1 MTREEIEKRLIEL
14 AAEQAGVN
22 AADITS
28 GTHFRNDLNFDS
40 LDEVEYAMS
49 VEDEFGLSV
58 PDERAQK
65 LQTIA
70 DVTNLVMELAD
81 KPTEQAGA

>member
-1 MTREEIEKRLIEL
+1 MTREDVEKRLIEL

-28 GTHFRNDLNFDS
+28 ATHFRNDLNFDS
-40 LDEVEYAMS
+40 LDEVEYAMI

-65 LQTIA
+65 LETIA

-81 KPTEQAGA
+81 KHTERAGA